1 MSAASLR
8 CPYCRARGVRMESGV
23 MRTSAVLVASGG
35 SRFVYGSIREV
46 PEPLRT
52 QVIRSTSGRN
62 SGTILIADRR
72 GKEEIERSVRAH
84 RARPLPVVIEDHLD
98 RRRAWPIAVALLIVV
113 CGAAAVFF
121 ARA

>member
-1 MSAASLR
+1 
-8 CPYCRARGVRMESGV
+8 

-35 SRFVYGSIREV
+35 SRHVYGSIREI

-72 GKEEIERSVRAH
+72 GKEEIEKAARAH
-84 RARPLPVVIEDHLD
+84 RARPVQEEP
-98 RRRAWPIAVALLIVV
+98 RQWRRAWPVAVALLIVI

>member
-1 MSAASLR
+1 
-8 CPYCRARGVRMESGV
+8 MESGV
-23 MRTSAVLVASGG
+23 LKTSAVLVASGG

-62 SGTILIADRR
+62 AGTILIADRR
-72 GKEEIERSVRAH
+72 GKAELERAARAQRIRH
-84 RARPLPVVIEDHLD
+84 VPPAIEDHLEW
-98 RRRAWPIAVALLIVV
+98 RRVWPVAIALLIVI
-113 CGAAAVFF
+113 CGAAAVYF

>member
-1 MSAASLR
+1 
-8 CPYCRARGVRMESGV
+8 MESGV
-23 MRTSAVLVASGG
+23 MKTSAVMVASGG

-72 GKEEIERSVRAH
+72 GKEEIERAARAQ
-84 RARPLPVVIEDHLD
+84 RGRPIPAVIEGRLEW
-98 RRRAWPIAVALLIVV
+98 RRVWPIAVALLIVL